1 MFQYKRFKICVWNR
15 TIGYRF
21 IQCVLGFMV
30 DDCVAMTR
38 NPCEN
43 NMFTNSKKAFII
55 SSIFKMKGFWVL
67 QLSIANRQERESVQI
82 MKLLSSK
89 EATNF
94 KARIIALA
102 SALKIELADG
112 SRRESTCCPKTA
124 ADATLSPSLE
134 IRQYKLQ
141 SIQMLPI

>member
-1 MFQYKRFKICVWNR
+1 
-15 TIGYRF
+15 
-21 IQCVLGFMV
+21 
-30 DDCVAMTR
+30 
-38 NPCEN
+38 
-43 NMFTNSKKAFII
+43 
-55 SSIFKMKGFWVL
+55 
-67 QLSIANRQERESVQI
+67 